1 MRVSWTRAIHLD
13 PAASL
18 PRVIALCLAGA
29 LLVPGARDIA
39 RAQASSPRADQT
51 DREHR
56 TLDLGSAGALDL
68 STLSGD
74 ITVTAGTGPATLE
87 IIRRSHAR
95 TDAQAKQALDR
106 VTVDVAERA
115 GRVTVRPLYPGTGGQ
130 AGADV
135 QVSFAVTAP
144 PATAVV
150 ARSIAG
156 DISISGIHGEVRAST
171 ASGSVTLANVTRI
184 SEAHSVEGTVT
195 ITDAQTDGS
204 VQADSIGGDIVLARV
219 KARHVSASSI
229 SGKVTV
235 DDTDCEDAVL
245 KSLSGTIG
253 YRGLLAPDGRYELTT
268 QSGSV
273 HFEPTGTPSFDLDAQ
288 SFSGMI
294 QVDPALHFQTSA
306 PPRRSLAGVGSKLT
320 GTVGAGRATV
330 VVVTF
335 SGSVTIGKR

>member
-1 MRVSWTRAIHLD
+1 MRLD

-18 PRVIALCLAGA
+18 PRVLALCLAAA
-29 LLVPGARDIA
+29 LLVPGARGLA
-39 RAQASSPRADQT
+39 GAQSSPRAEQT
-51 DREHR
+51 DRQR
-56 TLDLGSAGALDL
+56 QTLDLGPQGTLDL
-68 STLSGD
+68 LTLSGD

-87 IIRRSHAR
+87 VIRRSRAR
-95 TDAQAKQALDR
+95 TDAQAKQGLTR
-106 VTVDVAERA
+106 VTVDVVARS
-115 GRVTVRPLYPGTGGQ
+115 GRVTVRTIYPGNDGSTSP
-130 AGADV
+130 DV
-135 QVSFAVTAP
+135 QVSFVVTAP
-144 PATAVV
+144 SATTLV
-150 ARSIAG
+150 AHTISG

-195 ITDAQTDGS
+195 ITDTQTDGS

-219 KARHVSASSI
+219 KARQVSASSI

-245 KSLSGTIG
+245 KTLSGTIE
-253 YRGLLAPDGRYELTT
+253 YRGRLAPDGRYELTA

-273 HFEPTGTPSFDLDAQ
+273 HFEPTGTASFDLDAR

-294 QVDPALHFQTSA
+294 RVDPALHLQASG
-306 PPRRSLAGVGSKLT
+306 PPRRTLTGTIGSSLT
-320 GTVGAGRATV
+320 GTVGSPLAGPAGTGRATV

>member
-1 MRVSWTRAIHLD
+1 VSLRRVLG
-13 PAASL
+13 
-18 PRVIALCLAGA
+18 ALCLAGA

-39 RAQASSPRADQT
+39 GAQAPSAPRADQT
-51 DREHR
+51 DRQRR
-56 TLDLGSAGALDL
+56 TLDLGSGGALDL

-74 ITVTAGTGPATLE
+74 ITVTADTGPATLE

-115 GRVTVRPLYPGTGGQ
+115 GRVTVRTLSPGSDGPTSP
-130 AGADV
+130 DV
-135 QVSFAVTAP
+135 QVSFVVTAP
-144 PATAVV
+144 PGTALV
-150 ARSIAG
+150 ARTIAG

-195 ITDAQTDGS
+195 ITDTQTDGS
-204 VQADSIGGDIVLARV
+204 VQADSIGGDIVLARI
-219 KARHVSASSI
+219 KARQVSASSI

-245 KSLSGTIG
+245 KTLSGTIE
-253 YRGLLAPDGRYELTT
+253 YRGRLAPDGRYELTT
-268 QSGSV
+268 QSGAV
-273 HFEPTGTPSFDLDAQ
+273 HFEPTDTPSFDLDAQ
-288 SFSGMI
+288 SFSGMV
-294 QVDPALHFQTSA
+294 QVDPALHFQASA
-306 PPRRSLAGVGSKLT
+306 PPRRSLIGAVGSSLT

-335 SGSVTIGKR
+335 SGNVTIGKR